1 MGQDTQEVF
10 ANNLKNLLITKGK
23 KQSALAEY
31 VGVSTAT
38 VSNWVSGTYA
48 PLFDKIDKICEFFG
62 VERDE
67 LLNERISSVYE
78 TKRKKGIKIPIL
90 GYVAGG
96 KPLEMI
102 EDIIGEIE
110 ISEETARTGTI
121 FALKLRGDSMSPR
134 INDGDVVIVR
144 QQSDV
149 DSGSLAIVAVNGD
162 VATCKQIKKH
172 HDGLELIPFNPSHP
186 TRFFT
191 WEEVEKIPVVI
202 IGKVIELRA
211 FFE

>member
-1 MGQDTQEVF
+1 MLREVF
-10 ANNLKNLLITKGK
+10 TENLNRLVKEREISNVELADSIGVTSAAVSLWRTGKGM
-23 KQSALAEY
+23 
-31 VGVSTAT
+31 
-38 VSNWVSGTYA
+38 
-48 PLFDKIDKICEFFG
+48 PRMDKIDKICEFFG
-62 VERDE
+62 VGRDE
-67 LLNERISSVYE
+67 LLNERLSSVYE

-96 KPLEMI
+96 KPLEMV

-134 INDGDVVIVR
+134 INNGDVVIVR

-149 DSGSLAIVAVNGD
+149 DSGALAIVAVNGD

-191 WEEVEKIPVVI
+191 WDDVTKIPVTI